1 MFVSVARFKSE
12 AALLKSHSRFPP
24 ALAQRLSVV
33 ILLMAVALTTT
44 SCGTLA
50 LANGAQNNVTPND
63 LILHGNLPAGTVNES
78 FNAVLAVGGGK
89 FPYHFSVKTGALPPG
104 IDLNPTTGSFSGKPT
119 SAGTFSFEVIVT
131 DAPNL
136 DQGNKTFVITV
147 GNEGGGK
154 VKISVSPASVTLFS
168 NQKQQ
173 FTATVSGTSNTSV
186 KWTATAGSID
196 GSGLYIAPTVT
207 SQTNVVVK
215 ATSNFDPSKSASA
228 AGTVDPVNNQSLK
241 ITTGNLPQ
249 GQLGNTYS
257 EVFSATGG
265 TTPYSWKISAG
276 TPPPGI
282 VMNANGDFAGLPT
295 AVGTFSMT
303 VMVTDAN
310 AKTATGNFS
319 VTITGGSNFDG
330 PAELPRVTDPTAMS
344 DTPAPGKV
352 TQVNANSDPQTAV
365 DNAQCGDTIQLQAGA
380 TYSGMLKL
388 PAKQCDDQHWI
399 IIRTSAPDSALPPE
413 GQRVTPCY
421 AGVSSLP
428 NRPAYSCTKPQN
440 VLAKISRSVRMGD
453 GPIVFDSGANH
464 YRLIGLEIT
473 RPVDKVPVVALIAP
487 SQDAPAD
494 HIIIDRSWIHGT
506 AQDET
511 RRGVALRGTTHVA
524 IVDSYLNDFHCTAV
538 TGTCTDSSAT
548 GGGTGNNASGPWK
561 IENNFLEA
569 AGENILF
576 GGAPA
581 TIVPA
586 DITIRRNHLYKV
598 PQWRKGEPGFVGG
611 YTGDAF
617 VVKNLFEIKN
627 GTRILFESNILE
639 YSWGGFSQFG
649 QSILITPRNDYNKI
663 RKQGNLCSV
672 CEATDITIRYNKI
685 SHTAAG
691 FNIANVVVDNLG
703 AQAGER
709 YSIHDVIADDID
721 ATKYKGGGG
730 LFLVMNFWPKQ
741 TLNSIS
747 IRHVTGFPDQRGHV
761 LGIANSLNNPEM
773 YGFTFSDNVVV
784 VPTYPVWSAGAVNDC
799 AVADVPITVIV
810 ACFKTSTFSNNILAA
825 ATHAFP
831 PSKWPGGNFFPA
843 TVNDVGF
850 VNYNNGNGGDYHLQA
865 SSPYKGK
872 GSDGRDP
879 GADIDAVNAALQ
891 GVE

>member
-1 MFVSVARFKSE
+1 MFATFKSE
-12 AALLKSHSRFPP
+12 DALLKCHSRVSP
-24 ALAQRLSVV
+24 ALAPRLSVL
-33 ILLMAVALTTT
+33 ILLLAVALTTT
-44 SCGTLA
+44 SCSTLA
-50 LANGAQNNVTPND
+50 QAAGAPTTATPNN
-63 LILHGNLPAGTVNES
+63 LNLYGNFPAGTVSES
-78 FNAVLAVGGGK
+78 YNAVLAVGGGK

-104 IDLNPTTGSFSGKPT
+104 ISLNPTTGSFSGKPT

-136 DQGNKTFVITV
+136 DQGNKTFVISV
-147 GNEGGGK
+147 GSGSGGST
-154 VKISVSPASVTLFS
+154 VKISVSPANATLFS
-168 NQKQQ
+168 NKKQQ
-173 FTATVSGTSNTSV
+173 LTATVSGTSNSGV
-186 KWTATAGSID
+186 KWSVTAGSID
-196 GSGLYIAPTVT
+196 ASGLYTAPTVT
-207 SQTNVVVK
+207 SQTSVVVK
-215 ATSNFDPSKSASA
+215 ATSSADSSKSASTA
-228 AGTVDPVNNQSLK
+228 VTVNPASTQGLT

-249 GQLGNTYS
+249 GQLGSTYG

-276 TPPPGI
+276 APPPGI
-282 VMNANGDFAGLPT
+282 AMNANGNFAGMPT
-295 AVGTFSMT
+295 AVGTFNLT

-319 VTITGGSNFDG
+319 MTTTGGSNFDG
-330 PAELPRVTDPTAMS
+330 PAELPRVTDPSAMS
-344 DTPAPGKV
+344 DTPAPGGLTPLSAV
-352 TQVNANSDPQTAV
+352 SDLQTAIN
-365 DNAQCGDTIQLQAGA
+365 NAQCGDTIQLQAGA
-380 TYSGMLKL
+380 TYSTKLTL
-388 PAKQCDDQHWI
+388 PAKPCDDQHWI

-428 NRPAYSCTKPQN
+428 NRPAYSCSKPQN

-511 RRGVALRGTTHVA
+511 RRGVALRGLTHVS

-538 TGTCTDSSAT
+538 TGTCTDSSAM

-576 GGAPA
+576 GGSAA

-586 DITIRRNHLYKV
+586 DITISRNHLYKV

-611 YTGDAF
+611 YNGNPF

-627 GTRILFESNILE
+627 ATRILFEGNILE
-639 YSWGGFSQFG
+639 YSWGGFSQYG
-649 QSILITPRNDYNKI
+649 QSILITPRNDYNKSSQ
-663 RKQGNLCSV
+663 QGNLCSV

-691 FNIANVVVDNLG
+691 LNIANVVVANFG

-709 YSIHDVIADDID
+709 YSIHDIIVDDID
-721 ATKYKGGGG
+721 GAKYKGGGG
-730 LFLVMNFWPKQ
+730 LFLVMNFWPTQ
-741 TLNSIS
+741 TLNNIS
-747 IRHVTGFPDQRGHV
+747 IRHVTGFPDQHGHL
-761 LGIANSLNNPEM
+761 LGIANSLNFPQM
-773 YGFTFSDNVVV
+773 YALNFSDNVVV
-784 VPTYPVWSAGAVNDC
+784 VPTYPVWSAGGVNNC
-799 AVADVPITVIV
+799 AVADVPLTVMV
-810 ACFKTSTFSNNILAA
+810 ACFKTFTFTNNVLAGA
-825 ATHAFP
+825 PQAFP
-831 PSKWPGGNFFPA
+831 GSKWPGGNFFPA

-879 GADIDAVNAALQ
+879 GADIDAVNAATQ

>member
-1 MFVSVARFKSE
+1 
-12 AALLKSHSRFPP
+12 
-24 ALAQRLSVV
+24 
-33 ILLMAVALTTT
+33 
-44 SCGTLA
+44 
-50 LANGAQNNVTPND
+50 VTPNN
-63 LILHGNLPAGTVNES
+63 LILHGNFPAGMVS
-78 FNAVLAVGGGK
+78 DPYNAVLAVGGGR

-104 IDLNPTTGSFSGKPT
+104 ISMNPATGSFSGKPT
-119 SAGTFSFEVIVT
+119 NAGTFSFEVIVT
-131 DAPNL
+131 DSPNM
-136 DQGNKTFVITV
+136 DQGSKRFVINV
-147 GNEGGGK
+147 GSDGGGK
-154 VKISVSPASVTLFS
+154 IKISVSPASATLVS

-173 FTATVSGTSNTSV
+173 FTATVSGTSNTAVIWS
-186 KWTATAGSID
+186 ATAGSVD
-196 GSGLYIAPTVT
+196 AGGLYTAPTVT
-207 SQTNVVVK
+207 SQTNVAVK
-215 ATSNFDPSKSASA
+215 ATSKADPSKSASA
-228 AGTVDPVNNQSLK
+228 AVSVDPVNNQSLK
-241 ITTGNLPQ
+241 ITTGNLPP
-249 GQLGNTYS
+249 GQLGNTYN
-257 EVFSATGG
+257 ELFSATGG

-282 VMNANGDFAGLPT
+282 VMTAHGDFAGLPT
-295 AVGTFSMT
+295 AVGTFSLT

-319 VTITGGSNFDG
+319 VTISGGSNFDG
-330 PAELPRVTDPTAMS
+330 PAELPRVNIPTGMS
-344 DTPAPGKV
+344 DTPAPGKL
-352 TQVNANSDPQTAV
+352 TQVNANSDPQTAI

-388 PAKQCDDQHWI
+388 PAKSCDDQHWI

-428 NRPAYSCTKPQN
+428 NRPAYSCSKPQN

-453 GPIVFDSGANH
+453 GPIVLASGANH

-511 RRGVALRGTTHVA
+511 RRGIALRGTTHVA

-598 PQWRKGEPGFVGG
+598 PQWQPGVPGFVGG

-627 GTRILFESNILE
+627 GTRILFEGNILE

-691 FNIANVVVDNLG
+691 FNIANVVVENFG

-709 YSIHDVIADDID
+709 YSIHDIIADDID

-761 LGIANSLNNPEM
+761 MGISNSLNFPQM
-773 YGFTFSDNVVV
+773 YALNFSDNLVV
-784 VPTYPVWSAGAVNDC
+784 VPTYPVWSAGGVNNC
-799 AVADVPITVIV
+799 AVADVPLTVFV
-810 ACFKTSTFSNNILAA
+810 ACFKTYTFTNNVLAA
-825 ATHAFP
+825 ATQAFP

-879 GADIDAVNAALQ
+879 GADIDAVNAATQ